1 MCIRII
7 PRWSLTSSLHS
18 LALRTEPI
26 CSRNKC
32 REHQSV
38 RGVRW
43 LSRESRVQTGRKFES
58 CPHIPQNC
66 NLRKFVSL
74 SQKLLRRFQWLKRSS
89 AGKPG
94 KYPKGRG
101 QRWRVQFPHATIG
114 CMLRQHPFH
123 YASRSLRY
131 RGAAFEEK
139 NMEEKKK
146 YCCTCKWYEI
156 DVGVCVNGDS
166 EYRADFRCLD
176 DNCLEWTSKEE
187 NSCEKKI

>member
-1 MCIRII
+1 M
-7 PRWSLTSSLHS
+7 
-18 LALRTEPI
+18 ALRTEPI

-43 LSRESRVQTGRKFES
+43 CNREQLAGRKFDSSILLLEHGWWYRFKS
-58 CPHIPQNC
+58 YPYIPQNC

-101 QRWRVQFPHATIG
+101 QRWKVRFLHATIG
-114 CMLRQHPFH
+114 CMLRQHSF
-123 YASRSLRY
+123 SLRQPPVTLPM
-131 RGAAFEEK
+131 GG
-139 NMEEKKK
+139 
-146 YCCTCKWYEI
+146 I
-156 DVGVCVNGDS
+156 
-166 EYRADFRCLD
+166 
-176 DNCLEWTSKEE
+176 
-187 NSCEKKI
+187 